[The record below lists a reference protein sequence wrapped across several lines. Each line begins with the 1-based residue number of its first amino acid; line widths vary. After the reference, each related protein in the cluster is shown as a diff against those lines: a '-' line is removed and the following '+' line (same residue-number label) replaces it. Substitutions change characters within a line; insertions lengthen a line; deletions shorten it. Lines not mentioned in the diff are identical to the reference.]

1 MIVNGIVTHQCGEQ
15 PLLPYESCNL
25 GSINLEKIILSKDD
39 RAEIDWQKL
48 KAVTHLAAHF
58 LDNVIDA
65 NKFPLPEI
73 EKMTRTNRKIG
84 LGVMGWASLLCR
96 LGIPYNSEEAL
107 QLAEKVM
114 AFIWEEAR
122 KKSEELAKVK
132 GVFPSFKGSALDK
145 PGSPRLRNATLTT
158 IAPTG
163 TISIIAGPCSS
174 GIEPLFAISYYRMVM
189 DQDKLVEVDP
199 AFEEIARKRGF
210 YSRELMAKIADK
222 GCIQQVP
229 EVPEDI
235 KKVFVVSHDI
245 TPEWHI
251 RMQAAFQK
259 YTDNATSKTI
269 NMPHEATPKT

>member
-1 MIVNGIVTHQCGEQ
+1 M
-15 PLLPYESCNL
+15 
-25 GSINLEKIILSKDD
+25 SKDD

-145 PGSPRLRNATLTT
+145 PGRPAPEKRHPDHPLPLPAPCGALSPGLVLPGLSLCSPFLITGWRWIRINESRLTRHL
-158 IAPTG
+158 
-163 TISIIAGPCSS
+163 
-174 GIEPLFAISYYRMVM
+174 
-189 DQDKLVEVDP
+189 
-199 AFEEIARKRGF
+199 KR
-210 YSRELMAKIADK
+210 S
-222 GCIQQVP
+222 
-229 EVPEDI
+229 
-235 KKVFVVSHDI
+235 
-245 TPEWHI
+245 
-251 RMQAAFQK
+251 
-259 YTDNATSKTI
+259 
-269 NMPHEATPKT
+269 